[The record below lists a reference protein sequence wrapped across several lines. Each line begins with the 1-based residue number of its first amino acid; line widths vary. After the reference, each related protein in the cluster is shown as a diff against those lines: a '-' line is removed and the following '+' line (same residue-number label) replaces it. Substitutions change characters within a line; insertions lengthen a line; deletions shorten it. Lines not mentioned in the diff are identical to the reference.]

1 MCRVKTFTQ
10 APLIHVPVPTFSACM
25 YTYEHDKYAKPPDQT
40 TYHPQV
46 TFPLCH
52 MEGISQHGMQP

>member
-1 MCRVKTFTQ
+1 MYLYLLSV
-10 APLIHVPVPTFSACM
+10 HVGM